1 MSILI
6 LAEHDNAVLNAAT
19 LNSVTAALE
28 IGGDIDL
35 LVAGKDCG
43 TVANQAAEVA
53 NVRKVLYADEN
64 AYEFGLA
71 ENIALLVAEQS
82 AEYSHILATAT
93 TYTKNIMPRVAALID
108 MQAISDIS
116 AVISEDTFERP
127 IYAGSMIATVKS
139 NDAKKIVTV
148 RGTAFDA
155 AATSGGSGQVLSIES
170 DHDTQNSRFVGEEV
184 AESDRPE
191 LTAAGTVVS
200 GGRALGSEENFS
212 MIYRLADALGAAV
225 GASRAAVDAG
235 YAPNDMQVG
244 QTGKIVAPDLYVA
257 VGISGAIQHLAGMKD
272 SKVIVAVNKDEEAPI
287 FSVADYGLVAD
298 LFTALPEI
306 EAEL

>member
-35 LVAGKDCG
+35 LVAGKDCE

-64 AYEFGLA
+64 AYQFGLA

-82 AEYSHILATAT
+82 SEYSHILATAT
-93 TYTKNIMPRVAALID
+93 TSAKNVMPRVAALLD

-116 AVISEDTFERP
+116 AVVSDDTFERP

-139 NDAKKIVTV
+139 IDAKKIVTV

-155 AATSGGSGQVLSIES
+155 AAT
-170 DHDTQNSRFVGEEV
+170 
-184 AESDRPE
+184 
-191 LTAAGTVVS
+191 
-200 GGRALGSEENFS
+200 
-212 MIYRLADALGAAV
+212 
-225 GASRAAVDAG
+225 
-235 YAPNDMQVG
+235 
-244 QTGKIVAPDLYVA
+244 
-257 VGISGAIQHLAGMKD
+257 
-272 SKVIVAVNKDEEAPI
+272 
-287 FSVADYGLVAD
+287 
-298 LFTALPEI
+298 
-306 EAEL
+306 